1 MFARVTT
8 NSKLV
13 VSIDNFGYNQEV
25 TIMLGDKYLSCAE
38 HDNVVDWYVR
48 DDLSG
53 RQKWIIEMI
62 NGDLF
67 IRTSICRYNGTVY
80 LGSPNYNNIV
90 HMYTTKN
97 EFTKWSIYNHP
108 DLKNMY
114 YLDFVGCKFDPT
126 SIELV
131 VARYKENIEWV
142 NAYSNIATVYNKGPR
157 LTNPD
162 LKIIPIAN
170 KGREGHTY
178 LYHMNETFNCA
189 TKSNM
194 LKRYIY
200 SQGDPFDHNETFLY
214 AVDNY
219 TRLEKVQPLGLVY
232 LRKANIPPP
241 SVERKMT
248 RYTDFGL
255 KYGVLVVDA
264 NLLTPL
270 FEDDGINDVNATFR
284 GRPEH
289 KNYAQTSLME
299 YFLEKSG
306 SPKRIDKVF
315 FTYSA
320 LFSITHES
328 LCSFGS
334 SYKIPKMIN
343 TLLKIHPQGA
353 EYGYI
358 LERLWLYLFEYNN
371 STIV

>member
-1 MFARVTT
+1 MFDRVTT
-8 NSKLV
+8 NTTLV
-13 VSIDNFGYNQEV
+13 VSIDNFRYNQEV
-25 TIMLGDKYLSCAE
+25 TIMLGDKFLSCAE
-38 HDNVVDWYVR
+38 HENVVDWYAH

-62 NGDLF
+62 EGNLF
-67 IRTSICRYNGTVY
+67 IRTSVRRYNGSVY
-80 LGSPNYNNIV
+80 LGSPNSNNIV

-97 EFTKWSIYNHP
+97 EFTKWSIYKHSELENTY
-108 DLKNMY
+108 N
-114 YLDFVGCKFDPT
+114 LDFVGCKFDPT

-142 NAYSNIATVYNKGPR
+142 NAYSNIATVYNKGDQ

-162 LKIIPIAN
+162 LKIIPLPNI
-170 KGREGHTY
+170 GREGHTY
-178 LYHMNETFNCA
+178 LYHMDETFKCA
-189 TKSNM
+189 NKSNM

-241 SVERKMT
+241 SVERKIT

-264 NLLTPL
+264 NLLTSL
-270 FEDDGINDVNATFR
+270 FQDDGINDANTSFR
-284 GRPEH
+284 RRPEH
-289 KNYAQTSLME
+289 INYAQTSLME
-299 YFLEKSG
+299 YFLAKSDCPR
-306 SPKRIDKVF
+306 SIDNVF

-320 LFSITHES
+320 LFSITQES
-328 LCSFGS
+328 LCSFGT
-334 SYKIPKMIN
+334 SYQIPKMIN
-343 TLLKIHPQGA
+343 TLLKIDNQGA

-358 LERLWLYLFEYNN
+358 LERLWLYLFEYNQ
-371 STIV
+371 STID